1 MSPTI
6 GHMNWREFE
15 HFLLRIR
22 SEPRPSTYKSPIS
35 GTPTDLN
42 YPPDLLSRCTRNLPL
57 IYGRVLSHYLP
68 AKTGHSTFTVN
79 KTSPVNVPL
88 KEDRWKR
95 LVQEFIHIALSYV
108 TPFDLL
114 RKLFDFTD
122 TEDIVRSY
130 INVLL
135 EPILEENEL
144 DIYDNVPVKGD
155 GDITMIPD
163 YQIIDR
169 RTGKTL
175 GAIETKGAG
184 SVVKASVTECMQLL
198 LDLRRKE
205 LKETKICGPLFG
217 IVTDAL
223 HFIFIKLQ
231 PDGQF
236 EFQKNK
242 CGQLKVH
249 RANTWDDLDGIAAMI
264 NGLCQLRKR

>member
-42 YPPDLLSRCTRNLPL
+42 YPPDLLSRCTRDLPP

-68 AKTGHSTFTVN
+68 AKTGHSTFIVN
-79 KTSPVNVPL
+79 KTSPVKIPL
-88 KEDRWKR
+88 KEDGWKR
-95 LVQEFIHIALSYV
+95 LAQEFIHVALSYV

-122 TEDIVRSY
+122 TEDLVRSY

-144 DIYDNVPVKGD
+144 DIYDNVPMKGD
-155 GDITMIPD
+155 GDKP
-163 YQIIDR
+163 
-169 RTGKTL
+169 
-175 GAIETKGAG
+175 
-184 SVVKASVTECMQLL
+184 
-198 LDLRRKE
+198 
-205 LKETKICGPLFG
+205 
-217 IVTDAL
+217 
-223 HFIFIKLQ
+223 
-231 PDGQF
+231 
-236 EFQKNK
+236 
-242 CGQLKVH
+242 
-249 RANTWDDLDGIAAMI
+249 
-264 NGLCQLRKR
+264 